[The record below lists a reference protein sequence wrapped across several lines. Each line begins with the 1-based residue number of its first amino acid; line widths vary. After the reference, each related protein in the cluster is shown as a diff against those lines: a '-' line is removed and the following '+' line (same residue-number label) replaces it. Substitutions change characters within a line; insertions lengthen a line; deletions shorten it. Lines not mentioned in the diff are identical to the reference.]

1 MPNDN
6 GKTPHRGGPLP
17 PRAKRGARGPR
28 TTTPGAPPTPPVVP
42 QELSPLAPP
51 SQQSFRALQEAIR
64 LGIWDYAQGIGY
76 NPWQAMIAMALAKD
90 TPLDLKL
97 DCHKEVAAY
106 LLSKLASLKV
116 EGEVAHVHA
125 STSFRDLFA
134 LWEQEEEAERASLP
148 PWTPPGFGTLDMQQ
162 DAEGVWDL
170 DDQDDVED

>member
-1 MPNDN
+1 
-6 GKTPHRGGPLP
+6 
-17 PRAKRGARGPR
+17 
-28 TTTPGAPPTPPVVP
+28 VVP
-42 QELSPLAPP
+42 LELSPIAPS

-148 PWTPPGFGTLDMQQ
+148 PWTPPGFGALDMQQ
-162 DAEGVWDL
+162 DAEGAWDL
-170 DDQDDVED
+170 ADEDDVED